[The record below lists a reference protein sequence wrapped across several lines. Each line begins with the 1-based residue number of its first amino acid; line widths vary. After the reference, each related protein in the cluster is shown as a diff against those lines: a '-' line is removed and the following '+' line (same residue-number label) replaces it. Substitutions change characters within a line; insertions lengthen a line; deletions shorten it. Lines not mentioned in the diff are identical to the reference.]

1 MEITIKTI
9 MEKVIQEK
17 PIEKNE
23 GILQNAEG
31 VNLVPSN
38 IQRM

>member
-23 GILQNAEG
+23 GILQN
-31 VNLVPSN
+31 VWKSLKN
-38 IQRM
+38 